1 MYSAKVDRDGH
12 TVRVY
17 DERGGVLFT
26 RSVPGRIVQVNI
38 SGNLLSVVDDRGTLR
53 AYELPRGQLKYQR

>member
-1 MYSAKVDRDGH
+1 
-12 TVRVY
+12 VY

-38 SGNLLSVVDDRGTLR
+38 SGNLLSVVDDRGTLW